1 VQKNT
6 ADPGFPPAN
15 LLRRLMAIVYDS
27 LALIAILMVAALPP
41 VLIVGGAMPSALL
54 RIAFQLYL
62 LGVLFLFFGWFW
74 VHGGQTIGMRAWR
87 LKVVGND
94 GNVLTWGG
102 AGLRFLWACFSFLVF
117 GLGYLWAIVDPN
129 GCTWHDHLSRSR
141 VLLLPKQE
149 KS

>member
-1 VQKNT
+1 MQKNT
-6 ADPGFPPAN
+6 AEPGFPPAN

-27 LALIAILMVAALPP
+27 LALIAILMLAALPL
-41 VLIVGGAMPSALL
+41 VLIIGGAMPNALL

-62 LGVLFLFFGWFW
+62 FGVIFLFFGWFW

-87 LKVVGND
+87 LKVVGDD
-94 GNVLTWGG
+94 GGALTWGG
-102 AGLRFLWACFSFLVF
+102 AGLRFLWAWFSLLVF

-129 GCTWHDHLSRSR
+129 GRTWHDHLSRSR